1 MLIALRARSHT
12 DQSRHLAATAQ
23 VRNWH
28 TLPVDCR
35 SNTGQSTTALLG
47 YFRHQSLLRF
57 QGRHRSRR
65 RGIAPCS
72 LFSGGPEAAARP
84 GDSQCGGRSRSPLSG
99 RNGGFGPDILPLF
112 QAGRPGLELDRG
124 LLSFRVGLPV
134 ERPSTLRSGEI
145 NPLMQCQLADLICP
159 GMVIRRGGQGRNVT
173 PEQTS
178 ARFGCCNAVYM
189 TDAGDRWGARM

>member
-1 MLIALRARSHT
+1 MARLNMARSRVRF
-12 DQSRHLAATAQ
+12 SSCSFARIAQ
-23 VRNWH
+23 TW
-28 TLPVDCR
+28 P
-35 SNTGQSTTALLG
+35 
-47 YFRHQSLLRF
+47 
-57 QGRHRSRR
+57 
-65 RGIAPCS
+65 
-72 LFSGGPEAAARP
+72 
-84 GDSQCGGRSRSPLSG
+84 G